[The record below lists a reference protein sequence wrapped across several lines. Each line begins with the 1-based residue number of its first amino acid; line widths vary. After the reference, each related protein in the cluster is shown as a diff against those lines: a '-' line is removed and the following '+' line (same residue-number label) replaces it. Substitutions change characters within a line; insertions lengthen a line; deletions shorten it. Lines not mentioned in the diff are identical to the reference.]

1 MKAFKAY
8 DIRGIYGTELTDDI
22 AYQVGRCLPK
32 LLNAKRILI
41 GRDARRSSPALR
53 AALVRGLNEAGAMV
67 EDMGL
72 ATTPMVYFFTAEK
85 GYDASIMITASH
97 NPGEYNG
104 LKVSKT
110 GALPVSYHLGL
121 NQVEAMIEANALPPP
136 AITPGTCQTVTYQDE
151 YIQWMRQ
158 HLPTITGLRFAIDCS
173 DGSAGLIAREI
184 FGDTA
189 IYLNDSPNG
198 DFPHH
203 GPNPLEIEN
212 CQQLIDVVKTQNLD
226 LGLIFDGD
234 ADRVMCIDNNGEFV
248 QPDTLIPLFAQL
260 LRSKSD
266 PQDIAVVHDIRTSRG
281 VIETIQAY
289 GFTPVM
295 VKVGAA
301 FAKTELRQRQ
311 GLCGGEV
318 AGHYYYRDFHWCD
331 SGIFAAVHALTLAV
345 QAKSAGSTF
354 AERITPIATRY
365 HRSGEVNVHNI
376 DNRQAAIERVET
388 ALVKLLGQ
396 PETRVDFDGVRLD
409 WRDAWF
415 GVRAS
420 NTEPIL
426 RLAAEAKALPQLQ
439 TMLAIAQAAAQPS

>member
-8 DIRGIYGTELTDDI
+8 DIRGVYGTDLTDEL
-22 AYQVGRCLPK
+22 AYLVGRCLPTTLK
-32 LLNAKRILI
+32 AKRILI

-53 AALVRGLNEAGAMV
+53 EALLRGLLEAGAHV

-97 NPGEYNG
+97 NPGAYNG

-110 GALPVSYHLGL
+110 GALPVSYSLGL
-121 NQVEAMIEANALPPP
+121 NQVEAMIEAGNIPPP
-136 AITPGTCQTVTYQDE
+136 AATPGTVENVDYREE
-151 YIQWMRQ
+151 YIQWMRR
-158 HLPTITGLRFAIDCS
+158 HMPDTTAMRIAIDCS
-173 DGSAGLIAREI
+173 DGSAGLIARQI
-184 FGDTA
+184 FGEHA
-189 IYLNDSPNG
+189 HYLNDTPDG

-212 CQQLIDVVKTQNLD
+212 CKQLIDVVKTNHLD

-234 ADRVMCIDNNGEFV
+234 ADRVMCIDANGDFV
-248 QPDTLIPLFAQL
+248 QPDIMIPLFAEL
-260 LRSKSD
+260 LRRDDD
-266 PQDIAVVHDIRTSRG
+266 PQGIAVVHDIRASRG
-281 VIETIQAY
+281 VIEAIEER
-289 GFTPVM
+289 GFTAVM

-301 FAKTELRQRQ
+301 FAKTELRQRK

-331 SGIFAAVHALTLAV
+331 SGLLAAIHALTIATH
-345 QAKSAGSTF
+345 AKAQGKTF
-354 AERITPIATRY
+354 ADVVNPIASRY
-365 HRSGEVNVHNI
+365 YRSGEVNVEGIEDRNSAI
-376 DNRQAAIERVET
+376 ARVEAAILAFMGPPMRR
-388 ALVKLLGQ
+388 A
-396 PETRVDFDGVRLD
+396 DFDGVRLD
-409 WRDAWF
+409 WKTGWF

-426 RLAAEAKALPQLQ
+426 RLAAEAKDEVTLAK
-439 TMLAIAQAAAQPS
+439 MLAIAQAAARA